1 MIVNPVVKMRPHP
14 AAHLI
19 RKYLPSAQEVYEKLK
34 ITSKQKLSP
43 LFVSG
48 ITLRSLTPFTWNKR
62 EGETVW
68 FENIV
73 VWL

>member
-34 ITSKQKLSP
+34 ITSKEKTVDYQVSVAQLRVVSP
-43 LFVSG
+43 FR
-48 ITLRSLTPFTWNKR
+48 LRNNIALTHSVHM
-62 EGETVW
+62 E
-68 FENIV
+68 
-73 VWL
+73 